1 MGVRR
6 RVVAVSEESDQVTV
20 YEFVGGMPFFEELVE
35 RFYARVAT
43 DEVLLRLYP
52 DQVDLGPARDRLAL
66 FLAQYW
72 GGPQTYSES
81 RGHPRLRMR
90 HMPFEVGQVER
101 DHWLAAMTAALD
113 EMAPPDLVR
122 ERFDAYFEMS
132 ADAMMNR

>member
-1 MGVRR
+1 M
-6 RVVAVSEESDQVTV
+6 SEDSGQVTV

-52 DQVDLGPARDRLAL
+52 DQVDLGPARERLAL